1 MKMTGMKRWMVAGA
15 VLLFSMLSSGGARAA
30 DAPRS
35 LGGFVLGEPISRYG
49 DRLEMDTVI
58 RVRDVGCLMEVDVI
72 PPAGFENGTI
82 NYGVCA
88 ARDRIVRIK
97 LKYADESRGFYEELL
112 SRYKARFGPPDE
124 WKGDPFHVVIAWKW
138 YFKDRN
144 NDRISLIL
152 QHNTQD
158 EDEKIGNSVKLT
170 HSTAMA
176 AEIRHYRERRTR
188 EKPPVEKE
196 RSVPDWDRLLPR

>member
-1 MKMTGMKRWMVAGA
+1 MNKPWAAAGA
-15 VLLFSMLSSGGARAA
+15 ALVFFILNAGAAAAA

-35 LGGFVLGEPISRYG
+35 LGGFVLGELISRYG

-58 RVRDVGCLMEVDVI
+58 RVRDTGCLMEVDVI
-72 PPAGFENGTI
+72 PPAGFENGSI
-82 NYGVCA
+82 NYGVCIA
-88 ARDRIVRIK
+88 KDRIVRIK
-97 LKYADESRGFYEELL
+97 LKYAEDSRAFYEDLL

-170 HSTAMA
+170 LSNEMA
-176 AEIRHYRERRTR
+176 AEIRHYRERRAK
-188 EKPPVEKE
+188 EKPRDGKD
-196 RSVPDWDRLLPR
+196 RIVPDWDRLLPR